1 MHIQTL
7 KLASYHVMSKLL
19 LLSYK
24 VKVFQLMWGL
34 HVVPNFIFKNFCST
48 LIFSNF
54 PNFNLKIYVE
64 YFLFQYLLQNLSF
77 LFSIFFT
84 NLIIC
89 ISCFTIFC
97 RYFIAEYIY
106 TNKLDELFLCLYNFL
121 FKHIK

>member
-1 MHIQTL
+1 MLNIFF
-7 KLASYHVMSKLL
+7 SNI
-19 LLSYK
+19 SYK
-24 VKVFQLMWGL
+24 
-34 HVVPNFIFKNFCST
+34 
-48 LIFSNF
+48 
-54 PNFNLKIYVE
+54 IYPF
-64 YFLFQYLLQNLSF
+64 YFH
-77 LFSIFFT
+77 FFT